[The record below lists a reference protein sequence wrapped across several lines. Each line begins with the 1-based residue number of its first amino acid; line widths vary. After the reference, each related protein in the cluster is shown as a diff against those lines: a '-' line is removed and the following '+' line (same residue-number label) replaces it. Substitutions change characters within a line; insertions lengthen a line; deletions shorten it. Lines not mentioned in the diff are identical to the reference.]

1 MKASFDDAVFDTL
14 FPGLGAIPPASRAGL
29 DATAVLTRHGAVLT
43 AIAAAAGGE
52 DAFIA
57 ADPGTRTGLL
67 RAAGSTDP
75 AAFQALVLAVSAL
88 YHSSAPVVE
97 AYGWVARAP
106 QPEGFAV
113 GAPTDE
119 AEAARLL
126 EKVRA
131 RRQIWRG

>member
-1 MKASFDDAVFDTL
+1 MKASFDDTVLDTL

-52 DAFIA
+52 AAFVA
-57 ADPGTRTGLL
+57 ADTGTRAGLVETVGT
-67 RAAGSTDP
+67 AEP

-88 YHSSAPVVE
+88 YHASAPVVE

-106 QPEGFAV
+106 QPRGFAV

-119 AEAARLL
+119 AEAAQLL

-131 RRQIWRG
+131 RRQIWRA